1 MQSTPFLTPSFYH
14 WHPRIEAPWAVLSQ
28 LQGLQHGDLTLTKH
42 RTPSYKVPFER
53 SNLYMTE

>member
-28 LQGLQHGDLTLTKH
+28 LQGLQHGDLTLTKQI
-42 RTPSYKVPFER
+42 ER
-53 SNLYMTE
+53 QVTKCLLKDLIFT